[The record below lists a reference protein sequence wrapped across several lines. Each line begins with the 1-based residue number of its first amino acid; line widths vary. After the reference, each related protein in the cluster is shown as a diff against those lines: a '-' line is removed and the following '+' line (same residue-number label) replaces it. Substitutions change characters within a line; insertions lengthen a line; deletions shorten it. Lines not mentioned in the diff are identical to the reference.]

1 MEENTELIRGKRIIL
16 FDLYGTIV
24 LPFEKIVEGWSEIIH
39 SFGLKVDYRLIFLN
53 SGKSFPQTIIP
64 LLAEQGGWKKEQVEA
79 IIAEGRRRFIGDH
92 RIFAAE
98 LPSLLQSVRQ
108 TGYDLGV
115 VTNHA
120 YSNLVDALDD
130 VGLNID
136 DLAFVHTAD
145 NGIKKPNPEVFA
157 PAFKKFQKEEV
168 LFIGTSPFT
177 DVPAAYGSGLDI
189 AVISS
194 YRWPKGIFEM
204 LGVPEKMMFPNIE
217 SVLSRLA

>member
-1 MEENTELIRGKRIIL
+1 MEENTELIRGKRLIL

-24 LPFEKIVEGWSEIIH
+24 LPFERIVEGWSEIIH
-39 SFGLKVDYRLIFLN
+39 AFGLKIDYRLVFLN

-64 LLAEQGGWKKEQVEA
+64 LLAEQGGWKEEQVEA

-108 TGYDLGV
+108 TYDLGV

-145 NGIKKPNPEVFA
+145 NGIKKPNPEVFT
-157 PAFKKFQKEEV
+157 PALKKFPKEEI
-168 LFIGTSPFT
+168 LFIGTSPLT

-194 YRWPKGIFEM
+194 YRWPQGMFEM
-204 LGVPEKMMFPNIE
+204 LGVPQEMMFPNIE